1 VEEQS
6 PVVEENK
13 VTVNTAPVKSTA
25 LKSARKNLKKTGITF
40 HYGNVPVW
48 RAEIIRLP
56 LYLGQLDFVD
66 VKYEPYYNPDMIAA
80 AMKDNAGHAPWITL
94 EDGKA
99 LGQC

>member
-1 VEEQS
+1 
-6 PVVEENK
+6 
-13 VTVNTAPVKSTA
+13 
-25 LKSARKNLKKTGITF
+25 
-40 HYGNVPVW
+40 
-48 RAEIIRLP
+48 
-56 LYLGQLDFVD
+56 LDFVD